1 MEPTNHLAKVSRSQ
15 RRNLNQRH
23 NQLNET
29 YELAGLS
36 LAILLM
42 ALEEKVN
49 KC

>member
-1 MEPTNHLAKVSRSQ
+1 MDLTNHLAKVSRSQ
-15 RRNLNQRH
+15 HRSLNQRH

-29 YELAGLS
+29 YELAGPS

-42 ALEEKVN
+42 DLEEKVN